1 MYTVQVFDRGEPA
14 YYKKVAIGYSGLLS
28 GGFTKDIHT
37 NRNGEAHFDYKDG
50 NGKIY
55 VEGKV
60 KYEGYISGR
69 ILIYL

>member
-1 MYTVQVFDRGEPA
+1 MYTVQVFEYGKPA
-14 YYKKVAIGYSGLLS
+14 YYKRVAIGYSGWD
-28 GGFTKDIHT
+28 GGFTKELRTDK
-37 NRNGEAHFDYKDG
+37 NGEAHFDYKDG

-69 ILIYL
+69 KVIPL